1 MALKRGSRAAFATH
15 VGVNASSGTPDA
27 RIPPLLTAAVFTLL
41 GAIYLVRIGAG
52 SLWDNSEPTYG
63 EIVKEL
69 FRTGDWLTLHLNF
82 RPWDTHPPLWF
93 WTAGFSAMVF
103 GLNEFALRLPSAL
116 FGIATAI
123 ATYRAGRRMNGSA
136 EGLIAALAAGTS
148 LEMIVL
154 SRLAMM
160 ETALIFFMTVAF
172 FWSYFALRD
181 GDGRALWIAAAAA
194 AFGTLTKGPIALVLP
209 LLVIL
214 FWLAWT
220 RGWSRLR
227 GQPILGAAAA
237 YVVIAGSWFAVATM
251 LRGTGFLGEYFGLSN
266 VGRFLHPFENQP
278 GPWWYYIPVLLL
290 GFFPFIAF
298 VPQALQRAWRM
309 RGDDERFLLLCVA
322 VPFVFFS
329 IAQTK
334 LPNYIAVFFPA
345 LGILVASFVGAAAR
359 ENNLRPLR
367 SALIFLPAA
376 LVLLTAGIAF
386 YGRLHFQGEMA
397 ALAPSLA
404 TLAWLVVV
412 PCVLTAVLTVALKRV
427 WLAPVGLSLTMA
439 GFVAALAFFILPEV
453 ETFKPMKGMA
463 TQLMMF
469 HRPGDSVCFDGV
481 SGGFSLLFYTESGPV
496 TSIGHDLTDVKPK
509 KYFAASNRALCV
521 VSPARYGDL
530 RASGNQ
536 LTVLARGPKMWLV
549 TNSL

>member
-1 MALKRGSRAAFATH
+1 MNAT
-15 VGVNASSGTPDA
+15 SGAPDA
-27 RIPPLLTAAVFTLL
+27 RIPPLLSVAIFTLL

-69 FRTGDWLTLHLNF
+69 FRTGDWLTLHLNY

-93 WTAGFSAMVF
+93 WTAALSAMVF

-116 FGIATAI
+116 FGLATAF
-123 ATYRAGRRMNGSA
+123 ATYRAGLRMYGA
-136 EGLIAALAAGTS
+136 AAGLTAALAAGTS

-181 GDGRALWIAAAAA
+181 GDRRALWIAVASSAL
-194 AFGTLTKGPIALVLP
+194 GTLTKGPIALVLP

-214 FWLAWT
+214 SWLAWT

-227 GQPILGAAAA
+227 GQPLAGAAAA

-251 LRGTGFLGEYFGLSN
+251 VRGTGFLERYFGLSN
-266 VGRFLHPFENQP
+266 FGRFMHPFENQP
-278 GPWWYYIPVLLL
+278 GPWWYYVPVLVV
-290 GFFPFIAF
+290 GFFPFVAF
-298 VPQALQRAWRM
+298 LPQALHRAWRV
-309 RGDDERFLLLCVA
+309 RGGDERFLLLCAA
-322 VPFVFFS
+322 VPFAFFS

-345 LGILVASFVGAAAR
+345 LGIMVGSVVGAAAR
-359 ENNLRPLR
+359 DNELRPLR

-376 LVLLTAGIAF
+376 LVLLAAGIAI

-397 ALAPSLA
+397 ALAPALA

-412 PCVLTAVLTVALKRV
+412 PCVLTAVLTVALKRA

-439 GFVAALAFFILPEV
+439 GFVAALAFFILPAV
-453 ETFKPMKGMA
+453 ESFKPMKNMA
-463 TQLMMF
+463 MQVMMF

-496 TSIGHDLTDVKPK
+496 TSVGHDPTDVNPK
-509 KYFAASNRALCV
+509 KYFDAEKRALCV
-521 VSPARYGDL
+521 VSPQRFDDL
-530 RASGNQ
+530 RASRIP

-549 TNSL
+549 TNSKRL

>member
-1 MALKRGSRAAFATH
+1 M
-15 VGVNASSGTPDA
+15 NASSGAPDL
-27 RIPPLLTAAVFTLL
+27 RIPPFLTAAVFTLL
-41 GAIYLVRIGAG
+41 AAIYLVRLGAG

-93 WTAGFSAMVF
+93 WTAGLSAMLF

-123 ATYRAGRRMNGSA
+123 ATYRAGRRMYGSA

-194 AFGTLTKGPIALVLP
+194 ALGTLTKGPIALVLP

-214 FWLAWT
+214 LWLAWT

-227 GQPILGAAAA
+227 GQPVLGAAVA
-237 YVVIAGSWFAVATM
+237 YIVIAGSWFAIATM
-251 LRGTGFLGEYFGLSN
+251 LRGSGFLGEYFGLSN

-278 GPWWYYIPVLLL
+278 GPWWYYVPVLLL

-298 VPQALQRAWRM
+298 LPQALQRAWRL
-309 RGDDERFLLLCVA
+309 RSDDERFLLLCVA

-345 LGILVASFVGAAAR
+345 LGILVASFVGASAR

-463 TQLMMF
+463 AQLMS
-469 HRPGDSVCFDGV
+469 HDRAGDAVCFDGV

-496 TSIGHDLTDVKPK
+496 TSIGHDPTDVNPK
-509 KYFAASNRALCV
+509 KYFAAEKRALCV
-521 VSPARYGDL
+521 VSPQRYDDL
-530 RASGNQ
+530 RASGLP
-536 LTVLARGPKMWLV
+536 LTVLARDQKLWLV